1 MRYFASLIIM
11 LLVQP
16 VIADTVTIKQAR
28 LWAAPDHTRV
38 VFDIDGSVQHSLFI
52 LKNPN
57 RIVIDLRNTRMP
69 RQLTGPEYSKGLVK
83 RIRSAV
89 RNKKDLRVVLD
100 LSSKV
105 KPKSFV
111 LKPGKNY
118 GHRLVLDLYQSG
130 KKKKAVLTAQQQQRK
145 GQRDLIIAIDAGHG
159 GEDPGAI
166 GSKGTREKDAVFAIA
181 KKLEKQINRTY
192 GMRAYMIRKGDY
204 YISLRQ
210 RTRLARRV
218 HADMFIS
225 IHADAFRDKRAHGS
239 SVYALSRRGA
249 SNEAARWLAEKENA
263 SDHIGGVSLEDKDS
277 LLAAVLLD
285 LSLNG
290 TIEASVELS
299 RYVLRELRNV
309 GRVHKPRPQQA
320 GFVVL
325 KSPDIPSILVETA
338 FISNPREERNLRS
351 SRHQQKVAKA
361 IFNGIKRYFQKNM
374 VPGTRLAGRRHTIAR
389 GDTLSDIAQRYQV
402 SLMILKRYNSLRSDQ
417 LKIGQI
423 LRIPQ
428 SSDS

>member
-1 MRYFASLIIM
+1 MRYFAGLIIM
-11 LLVQP
+11 LLAQP
-16 VIADTVTIKQAR
+16 VVADSVTVKQAR

-38 VFDIDGSVQHSLFI
+38 VFDIDGSVQHSLFT
-52 LKNPN
+52 LRNPD

-69 RQLTGPEYSKGLVK
+69 AKLNGPEYSKGLVK

-89 RNKKDLRVVLD
+89 RNQKDLRVVLD
-100 LSSKV
+100 LSGRV

-130 KKKKAVLTAQQQQRK
+130 KKKKAVLTAKQQQRK
-145 GQRDLIIAIDAGHG
+145 GKRDLIIAIDAGHG
-159 GEDPGAI
+159 GEDPGAT
-166 GSKGTREKDAVFAIA
+166 GSNGTREKDAVFAIA
-181 KKLEKQINRTY
+181 KKLEKQINRAY

-218 HADMFIS
+218 HADMYIS

-263 SDHIGGVSLEDKDS
+263 SDHIGGVSLDDKDG

-299 RYVLRELRNV
+299 RYVLRELRKV
-309 GRVHKPRPQQA
+309 GHVHKPRPQQA

-325 KSPDIPSILVETA
+325 KSPDIPSILIETA

-351 SRHQQKVAKA
+351 SRHQKKVAKA
-361 IFNGIKRYFQKNM
+361 IFNGVKQYFRKNM

-402 SLMILKRYNSLRSDQ
+402 SLIILKRYNSLRSNN
-417 LKIGQI
+417 LKVGQI

>member
-1 MRYFASLIIM
+1 MRYFAGLIIM
-11 LLVQP
+11 LLAQP
-16 VIADTVTIKQAR
+16 VLAGSVTVKQAR

-38 VFDIDGSVQHSLFI
+38 VFDIDGSVQHSLFT
-52 LKNPN
+52 LRNPD

-69 RQLTGPEYSKGLVK
+69 KQLTGPEYSKGLVK

-89 RNKKDLRVVLD
+89 RNQKDLRVVLD
-100 LSSKV
+100 LSGRV

-130 KKKKAVLTAQQQQRK
+130 KKKKAVLTAKQQERK

-159 GEDPGAI
+159 GEDPGAT
-166 GSKGTREKDAVFAIA
+166 GTNGTHEKDAVFAIA
-181 KKLEKQINRTY
+181 KKLKQQINRAY

-210 RTRLARRV
+210 RTRLARRI
-218 HADMFIS
+218 HADMYIS

-263 SDHIGGVSLEDKDS
+263 SDHIGGVSLDDKDG

-299 RYVLRELRNV
+299 RYVLRELRKV
-309 GRVHKPRPQQA
+309 GHVHKPRPQQA

-325 KSPDIPSILVETA
+325 KSPDIPSILIETA

-351 SRHQQKVAKA
+351 SRHQKKVARA
-361 IFNGIKRYFQKNM
+361 IFNGVQRYFKKNI
-374 VPGTRLAGRRHTIAR
+374 VPGTRLAGRRYTIAR
-389 GDTLSDIAQRYQV
+389 GDTLSDIAARYQV
-402 SLMILKRYNSLRSDQ
+402 SLIILKRYNSLNSNR
-417 LKIGQI
+417 LKVGQI

>member
-1 MRYFASLIIM
+1 MRYLASLIIM
-11 LLVQP
+11 LLAQP
-16 VIADTVTIKQAR
+16 VFADTVTVKQAR

-38 VFDIDGSVQHSLFI
+38 VFDTDGSVQHSLFT
-52 LKNPN
+52 LKNPH

-69 RQLTGPEYSKGLVK
+69 KQLTGPDYSKGLVK

-89 RNKKDLRVVLD
+89 RNRKDLRVVLD
-100 LSSKV
+100 LSSGV

-111 LKPGKNY
+111 LKPNQNY
-118 GHRLVLDLYQSG
+118 GHRLVLDLYQADKV
-130 KKKKAVLTAQQQQRK
+130 KKPVITAKQQQRK
-145 GQRDLIIAIDAGHG
+145 GQRDLVIAIDAGHG

-166 GSKGTREKDAVFAIA
+166 GNKGTREKDAVFAIA
-181 KKLEKQINRTY
+181 KKLEKLVNNTY
-192 GMRAYMIRKGDY
+192 GMRAVMIRKGDY
-204 YISLRQ
+204 YISLRK
-210 RTRLARRV
+210 RTELARRA

-239 SVYALSRRGA
+239 SVYALSHRGA
-249 SNEAARWLAEKENA
+249 SNEAARWLAERENA
-263 SDHIGGVSLEDKDS
+263 ADHIGGVSLDDKDG

-285 LSLNG
+285 LSMNG

-299 RYVLRELRNV
+299 RYVLRELRKV
-309 GRVHKPRPQQA
+309 GKVHKPRPQQA

-338 FISNPREERNLRS
+338 FISNPKEERNLRS
-351 SRHQQKVAKA
+351 ARHQQKVARA
-361 IFNGIKRYFQKNM
+361 IYKGIKQYFSRNI

-402 SLMILKRYNSLRSDQ
+402 SLMILKRYNSLKSDR
-417 LKIGQI
+417 LKVGQV
-423 LRIPQ
+423 LRIPV

>member
-1 MRYFASLIIM
+1 MRYLAGLIIM
-11 LLVQP
+11 LLAQP
-16 VIADTVTIKQAR
+16 VLSDSVTVKQAR

-38 VFDIDGSVQHSLFI
+38 VFDIDGSVQHSLFT
-52 LKNPN
+52 LRNPD
-57 RIVIDLRNTRMP
+57 RIVIDLRNTRMS

-89 RNKKDLRVVLD
+89 RNQKDLRVVLD
-100 LSSKV
+100 LSGKV

-130 KKKKAVLTAQQQQRK
+130 KKKKAVLTAKQQERK

-159 GEDPGAI
+159 GEDPGAV
-166 GSKGTREKDAVFAIA
+166 GRGGTREKDAVFAIA
-181 KKLEKQINRTY
+181 KKLEQKINRAY

-218 HADMFIS
+218 HADMYIS

-263 SDHIGGVSLEDKDS
+263 SDHIGGVSLDDKDG

-299 RYVLRELRNV
+299 RYVLRELRKV
-309 GRVHKPRPQQA
+309 GHVHKPRPQQA

-325 KSPDIPSILVETA
+325 KSPDIPSILIETA

-351 SRHQQKVAKA
+351 SRHQKKVARA
-361 IFNGIKRYFQKNM
+361 IFNGVQQYFKKNI

-402 SLMILKRYNSLRSDQ
+402 SLIILKRYNSLRSNH
-417 LKIGQI
+417 LKVGQV